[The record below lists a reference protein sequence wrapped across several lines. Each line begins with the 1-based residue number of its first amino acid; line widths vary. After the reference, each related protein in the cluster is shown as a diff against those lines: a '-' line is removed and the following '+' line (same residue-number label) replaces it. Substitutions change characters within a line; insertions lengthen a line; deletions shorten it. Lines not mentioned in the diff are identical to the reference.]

1 MSCTR
6 CRRATAPFPDTELC
20 GFDVKK
26 EVAGCD
32 EAFFVWL
39 AEAHRLERIKTV
51 VPALD
56 ADLRA
61 LVTKFIEEHPVQAQ
75 KGKK

>member
-20 GFDVKK
+20 GFDVKN

-32 EAFFVWL
+32 EAFFGWL
-39 AEAHRLERIKTV
+39 AEAHRLGRIKTI
-51 VPALD
+51 VPPLVGE
-56 ADLRA
+56 LRG
-61 LVTKFIEEHPVQAQ
+61 LVAKFIEERPAK
-75 KGKK
+75 KGPTK